1 MIEPM
6 DAPRKP
12 IPWAPLIAAIFC
24 TAMIVEAI
32 LTLMGGLAN
41 GDLMVMVCPLLGAIF
56 LSVPATQAW
65 WAVIRKLRQNNVNS

>member
-1 MIEPM
+1 M
-6 DAPRKP
+6 DSRQHS

-65 WAVIRKLRQNNVNS
+65 WAFFRKMRQNGVNS